1 MGKRNVRTKNIMAK
15 QNSKPIRPDPK
26 FSEDMKM
33 IAKIRLDKG
42 LAEFNPRA
50 LSFAEMTRLL
60 RRTENYPKCIQEL
73 KTKPK
78 KENSKQW
85 RI

>member
-1 MGKRNVRTKNIMAK
+1 MGKGDVPAKNIMAR

-26 FSEDMKM
+26 FSEDMKK

-60 RRTENYPKCIQEL
+60 RRTESYPKALEEL
-73 KTKPK
+73 KIKPK
-78 KENSKQW
+78 KENAKQW